1 MTIRVQVKSSTLFI
15 FRWLGPGDRLAD
27 GVLDR
32 RNYSLHWSN
41 SGVVL
46 GEGDPEF
53 DRLELDVEA
62 GDNLQYS
69 VDQVLACLDNIKP

>member
-1 MTIRVQVKSSTLFI
+1 
-15 FRWLGPGDRLAD
+15 
-27 GVLDR
+27 
-32 RNYSLHWSN
+32 
-41 SGVVL
+41 VVL

-69 VDQVLACLDNIKP
+69 VDQVLAWLDNIKP